1 MLFPGAFL
9 QVMCVPF
16 LDDFSY
22 GSCVWNVTWEPCLCF
37 NEVVTSRTVLGRCS
51 GMVQLL
57 WAVRVRPILPNVLFV
72 ELIGLQERLVVVQ
85 SVEGRVTEGVTTESV
100 EISC

>member
-1 MLFPGAFL
+1 MA
-9 QVMCVPF
+9 
-16 LDDFSY
+16 
-22 GSCVWNVTWEPCLCF
+22 W
-37 NEVVTSRTVLGRCS
+37 CS
-51 GMVQLL
+51 HVQ
-57 WAVRVRPILPNVLFV
+57 VRPILPNVLFV